1 MNLKLALCV
10 CLFLYPLIGNARIA
24 NSANEENNLLDSP
37 IERLIISLSKET
49 IDTSKV
55 KILNEIAWHYSPSQ
69 SDKAIQFA
77 DSALS
82 LAEKLGWQKGQA
94 EALSNLGDAY
104 RFKGDIKISLENYQN
119 ALTLFK
125 QTNDRVGIA
134 NTFASIGNDY
144 YLISD
149 FPKALGYFNRSL
161 KISEEIKYK
170 RGIAKAYSYR
180 AILHS
185 AIKDFKNAIEN
196 FNKAIKIFTEL
207 KDSASLG
214 VQLGNLGLAHTE
226 LREYKTALG
235 FYEKAIKIFKK
246 LDDLYNLSLFLG
258 NMGLAYTE
266 IGNYSKAQDFLE
278 RSLSFSVQIKDEYG
292 IAYQYG
298 FLGKLKL
305 KIAADKNRTNSTIAK
320 NNNLKESIDYLSKA
334 VDKFKALGVKE
345 EQKNF
350 LFSLSE
356 AYKLNNDFQNALI
369 AYSSARVL
377 QDSIFSA
384 DNKKMIAEL
393 EIQKELELKE
403 KRIELLNKEKDY
415 QSNYTKLALA
425 LAVLFIIVSLFIFYS
440 YRRKRKDNLLLLEN
454 ILIREK
460 AEEELRLNKIEL
472 EKYQQHLESVVVER
486 TKNLETETSQRS
498 RAEKASEESEGKYR
512 LLIELAVDA
521 FFQGDFDGNL
531 VLVNSK
537 ATELTGY
544 PKEELLKLNIKDL
557 FPSAELEKNPLR
569 YDLLKT
575 GVIIRSERKL
585 LRKDG
590 SEIFIE
596 MNSKKMPEGT
606 FQSFFR
612 DITERKKTE
621 EALLRF
627 NVSWQRLTK
636 ATHQLHKVLELPVVL
651 RQLVFSAIKLT
662 GAEDGAAGLLMDG
675 KMVFKEYIKKG
686 NVLPINFSFEKGY
699 GVPGWVWET
708 GNSYLTNDTES
719 DSHVIQEIRR
729 TLGFYNLLD
738 TPIINGQGEIVG
750 CFELHNKPGG
760 FDEHDLM
767 LLQNLAA
774 STSIAIENSRMILR
788 QKQAEEKIKI
798 SEQTYRGIINSIDEA
813 IYIQDKDG
821 TFLDVNNGA
830 VRMYGYTSEE
840 LIGKNPLFVSAEGKN
855 DLEMVGKKIALAFE
869 GNPQEF
875 EFWGKRKNGEIFP
888 KNVRLYKGMYFE
900 KDVIIAVAQD
910 ITEKK
915 QADQKLKESEE
926 LFRNLVENITDVFYI
941 TDKRGK
947 MKYCSPN
954 FFLFTGFLPQE
965 ILNHSYVRVV
975 APVDQRMVVEHYIE
989 AERSGIFDTRIE
1001 LRVKRKD
1008 GIIFWAEQNTR
1019 FVRDEKEN
1027 ILEYRTVARDI
1038 SERKHA
1044 EEALKKSEEWFRN
1057 LFEKASDGIFHLSLR
1072 GELLAVNK
1080 AFAMMHGYTVEEMQK
1095 MSINDLDTPQTSIL
1109 FPERM
1114 RRVLAGENLTFEVEH
1129 YHKNGHTFQLE
1140 VTASMITVGNEK
1152 FVIAFHRDI
1161 SERKKAEE
1169 TIRASEERFRTISYL
1184 TSDYIFSTKICS
1196 DGKVE
1201 PDWVM
1206 GAFEK
1211 ITGYTFEEYKAIG
1224 GWYALLHPD
1233 DRKKDA
1239 DDFQKLLNNKKV
1251 ISEVQIYSKNGSIIW
1266 LRTYAQ
1272 PIWDESSDR
1281 ISYVHGAVQDITERK
1296 YSESLIS
1303 ESEEKFRKIAEG
1315 TKAIL
1320 FNTNTRGQI
1329 TYANRA
1335 ACAMLGLDEENLMG
1349 KFYLS
1354 FVHPDDRK
1362 KVHSYFLSQLKN
1374 NEQARSLDFRYV
1386 SATGNVGWLSFLVNI
1401 LYKDDKITGLTGV
1414 AQDISERKQSEEALK
1429 RSEYQYR
1436 NLFETANDAIVIFE
1450 PDTEII
1456 LEANPKACD
1465 IYGFAKNELIG
1476 LSLKTISINVTAGE
1490 KQIQQTLNLKRF
1502 KNFETQHINRGGRII
1517 SFLINASFIEFEGKP
1532 AILSINHDITDRK
1545 IAEEKLYNSEL
1556 QFRTVWEN
1564 SADGMRLTNS
1574 DGIIL
1579 MVNKAF
1585 CKLVDMQKSE
1595 LEGKAFE
1602 VVYRIDTREHISQS
1616 HKKSFSLRDF
1626 ESYFERE
1633 LILWNG
1639 KKYWFEVTN
1648 SFIEIEKQP
1657 AMLLSIFRDVTQR
1670 KLDEFE
1676 LRKLSEAVEQSPASI
1691 VITNI
1696 DGSIQ
1701 YVNKSFSE
1709 ITGYRLDEVA
1719 GKNAK
1724 ILSSGNTTK
1733 EEYQNLWE
1741 TILAGKEW
1749 RGEFLNK
1756 KKNGE
1761 LFWEDAI
1768 IKAIKDKDGEI
1779 INFLAVKEDIT
1790 LKKKAEQKIQLLAH
1804 SLESISEC
1812 VSITDTEN
1820 HLLFVNEAFIKTYGY
1835 TKEELFGQ
1843 HISIVSPAEGLRVNN
1858 KQICSSTLA
1867 GGWRGEVLNRRK
1879 DGAIFPISLSTSV
1892 VKDNDGNPIALIG
1905 VASDITDMKKSREEL
1920 ISAKDKAEN
1929 ANKLKTEFLAQMS
1942 HEIRSP
1948 MNVVLSFSSLIK
1960 DELAEVLTPEL
1971 VDCFKAIDNSGRR
1984 LIRTVDLI
1992 LNMSEAQMGT
2002 YEPTWSNVDL
2012 IADVIE
2018 NIQLEYISLA
2028 KRKGLEFN
2036 YKTEVEE
2043 AVVLGDHNSLNQIF
2057 VNLVDNA
2064 IKYTNEGKVEIIV
2077 DRDNDDNLRVNVAD
2091 TGIGISEEFKK
2102 NLFEPFMQEERGYSR
2117 RFEGNGLGLAL
2128 VKKYCDM
2135 NKAEIRIES
2144 EKGKGSSFI
2153 VTFNSEVKN

>member
-10 CLFLYPLIGNARIA
+10 CLFLYPLLGNARIA

-149 FPKALGYFNRSL
+149 FPKALDYFNRSL
-161 KISEEIKYK
+161 KISEKIKYK
-170 RGIAKAYSYR
+170 SGIAKAYSYR

-185 AIKDFKNAIEN
+185 TIKDFKNAIEN

-207 KDSASLG
+207 KDSTNLG
-214 VQLGNLGLAHTE
+214 VQLGNIGLAHSDMK
-226 LREYKTALG
+226 EYKTALG

-521 FFQGDFDGNL
+521 FFQGDFDGNF
-531 VLVNSK
+531 VMVNSK

-557 FPSAELEKNPLR
+557 FPSAELEKNPLK

-612 DITERKKTE
+612 DITERKKAE

-627 NVSWQRLTK
+627 NASWQMLTK
-636 ATHQLHKVLELPVVL
+636 ATRQLHTVLELPVVL
-651 RQLVFSAIKLT
+651 RQLVSSAIELT
-662 GAEDGAAGLLMDG
+662 GAEEGAAGLLMDE
-675 KMVFKEYIKKG
+675 KMVFKEYIQKG

-699 GVPGWVWET
+699 GVPGLVWET
-708 GNSYLTNDTES
+708 GNSYLTNDAENDT
-719 DSHVIQEIRR
+719 HVIQEIRQ
-729 TLGFYNLLD
+729 TLAFYNLLD
-738 TPIINGQGEIVG
+738 TPIINAQGEIVG

-767 LLQNLAA
+767 VLQNLAA

-788 QKQAEEKIKI
+788 QKQTEEKLTI
-798 SEQTYRGIINSIDEA
+798 SEQTYRGIINSINEA

-821 TFLDVNNGA
+821 TFLDVNDGA
-830 VRMYGYTSEE
+830 EKMYGYTREE
-840 LIGKNPLFVSAEGKN
+840 LIGKNPLLVSAEGKN
-855 DLEMVGKKIALAFE
+855 DLEMVGKKIALAYE
-869 GNPQEF
+869 GKPQEF

-888 KNVRLYKGMYFE
+888 KTVRVYKGIYFE
-900 KDVIIAVAQD
+900 KEIIIAVAQD
-910 ITEKK
+910 ITEKRH
-915 QADQKLKESEE
+915 ANQKLKESEE

-941 TDKRGK
+941 ADALGK

-954 FFLFTGFLPQE
+954 FFLFTGFLPHE
-965 ILNHSYVRVV
+965 ILGHAFVRVV
-975 APVDQRMVVEHYIE
+975 APAHQRRVVEHYIS
-989 AERSGIFDTRIE
+989 AERSGILDTRIE
-1001 LRVKRKD
+1001 LKVKKKD
-1008 GIIFWAEQNTR
+1008 GVIFWAEQNTR
-1019 FVRDEKEN
+1019 FVRDEKGN
-1027 ILEYRTVARDI
+1027 IIEYRTVARDI
-1038 SERKHA
+1038 SERK
-1044 EEALKKSEEWFRN
+1044 
-1057 LFEKASDGIFHLSLR
+1057 
-1072 GELLAVNK
+1072 
-1080 AFAMMHGYTVEEMQK
+1080 
-1095 MSINDLDTPQTSIL
+1095 
-1109 FPERM
+1109 
-1114 RRVLAGENLTFEVEH
+1114 
-1129 YHKNGHTFQLE
+1129 
-1140 VTASMITVGNEK
+1140 
-1152 FVIAFHRDI
+1152 
-1161 SERKKAEE
+1161 KAED
-1169 TIRASEERFRTISYL
+1169 TIRASEERFRLISNL
-1184 TSDYIFSTKICS
+1184 TSDYLFSTKICS

-1201 PDWVM
+1201 PDWIM

-1211 ITGYTFEEYKAIG
+1211 ITGYTFEEFKAIG

-1239 DDFQKLLNNKKV
+1239 DDFQKLLNNEKV
-1251 ISEVQIYSKNGSIIW
+1251 ISEVRIYSKNGSVIW

-1272 PIWDESSDR
+1272 PIWDESNER
-1281 ISYVHGAVQDITERK
+1281 ISYIHGAVQDITERK
-1296 YSESLIS
+1296 YSEKFIS
-1303 ESEEKFRKIAEG
+1303 ESEEKFRTIVEG

-1320 FNTNTRGQI
+1320 FNTNTRGQF
-1329 TYANRA
+1329 TYANQA
-1335 ACAMLGLDEENLMG
+1335 ASGVLGVENKDLMG

-1362 KVHSYFLSQLKN
+1362 MVHSYFLSQLKN
-1374 NEQARSLDFRYV
+1374 NELARNLDFRYV

-1401 LYKDDKITGLTGV
+1401 LYKDEKIAGLTGV
-1414 AQDISERKQSEEALK
+1414 AQDISERKQSEEALI

-1436 NLFETANDAIVIFE
+1436 NLFETANDAIIIFE

-1456 LEANPKACD
+1456 LEANPSACE
-1465 IYGFAKNELIG
+1465 IYGFSKNELVG
-1476 LSLKTISINVTAGE
+1476 LSLKTLSINVVAGE
-1490 KQIQQTLNLKRF
+1490 KQIQQTLDLKRY
-1502 KNFETQHINRGGRII
+1502 KNFETQQINRDGRLI

-1579 MVNKAF
+1579 LVNKAF

-1595 LEGKAFE
+1595 LEGKS
-1602 VVYRIDTREHISQS
+1602 IDIIYKIENRKHISDG
-1616 HKKSFSLRDF
+1616 HKKCFSSKELKPYL
-1626 ESYFERE
+1626 ESE
-1633 LILWNG
+1633 LMLWNN

-1648 SFIEIEKQP
+1648 SFIEIENQP
-1657 AMLLSIFRDVTQR
+1657 SMMLSIFRDVTRR
-1670 KLDEFE
+1670 KLSEIE

-1691 VITNI
+1691 IITNI

-1701 YVNKSFSE
+1701 YVNKSFSKT
-1709 ITGYRLDEVA
+1709 TGYRLDEVA
-1719 GKNAK
+1719 GKNARL
-1724 ILSSGNTTK
+1724 LSSGNTSK
-1733 EEYQNLWE
+1733 KEYQILWE
-1741 TILAGKEW
+1741 TILSGKEW

-1756 KKNGE
+1756 KKSGE
-1761 LFWEDAI
+1761 LYWEDAI

-1804 SLESISEC
+1804 SLESIGEC

-1820 HLLFVNEAFIKTYGY
+1820 HLLFVNEAFVKTYGY

-1843 HISIVSPAEGLRVNN
+1843 NISIVRPDEGLQDNIL
-1858 KQICSSTLA
+1858 QILSSTLD
-1867 GGWRGEVLNRRK
+1867 GGWRGEVLNKRK
-1879 DGAIFPISLSTSV
+1879 DGTIFPVSLSTSV
-1892 VKDNDGNPIALIG
+1892 VRDNDGKPLALIG
-1905 VASDITDMKKSREEL
+1905 VASDITDMKKQREEL
-1920 ISAKDKAEN
+1920 ISAKDKAEK

-1960 DELAEVLTPEL
+1960 DELAEVLTSEL

-2002 YEPTWSNVDL
+2002 YEPTWSNVNL

-2018 NIQLEYISLA
+2018 NIQLEYVSLA

-2036 YKTEVEE
+2036 YRTEVEE
-2043 AVVLGDHNSLNQIF
+2043 AVILGDHNSLNQIF

-2064 IKYTNEGKVEIIV
+2064 IKYTKEGKVEIIV
-2077 DRDNDDNLRVNVAD
+2077 DRDSYTNIRVIVAD

-2102 NLFEPFMQEERGYSR
+2102 NIFEPFMQEERGYSR

>member
-37 IERLIISLSKET
+37 IDRLIISLSKET

-94 EALSNLGDAY
+94 EALYNLGDAY

-125 QTNDRVGIA
+125 QTNDSVGIA

-170 RGIAKAYSYR
+170 RGVAKAYSYR

-196 FNKAIKIFTEL
+196 FNKAIKIFAEL
-207 KDSASLG
+207 KDSTNLG

-235 FYEKAIKIFKK
+235 FYERAIKIFKK

-266 IGNYSKAQDFLE
+266 IGNYSKAQNFLE
-278 RSLSFSVQIKDEYG
+278 RSLSFSVQINDEYG

-298 FLGKLKL
+298 HLGKLKL
-305 KIAADKNRTNSTIAK
+305 KIAADENRTNSTIAK

-345 EQKNF
+345 EQKYF
-350 LFSLSE
+350 LFSLSA

-403 KRIELLNKEKDY
+403 KRIELLNKEKDF

-454 ILIREK
+454 IRIREK

-472 EKYQQHLESVVVER
+472 EKYQQHLESVVIER

-512 LLIELAVDA
+512 LLLELAVDA

-544 PKEELLKLNIKDL
+544 TKEELLKLNIKDL
-557 FPSAELEKNPLR
+557 FPSAELEKKPLR

-575 GVIIRSERKL
+575 GEIIRSERKL

-636 ATHQLHKVLELPVVL
+636 ATRQLHTVLELPVVL
-651 RQLVFSAIKLT
+651 RQLVFSAIELT

-675 KMVFKEYIKKG
+675 KMVFKEYMQKG
-686 NVLPINFSFEKGY
+686 EVVPINFSFEKGY
-699 GVPGWVWET
+699 GVPGWVWAT
-708 GNSYLTNDTES
+708 GNSYLTNDAES

-788 QKQAEEKIKI
+788 HKQAEEKIKI

-813 IYIQDKDG
+813 IYILDKDG
-821 TFLDVNNGA
+821 TFLDVNDGA
-830 VRMYGYTSEE
+830 EKMYGYTREE
-840 LIGKNPLFVSAEGKN
+840 LIGKNPLFVSAEDKN
-855 DLEMVGKKIALAFE
+855 DLEMVGEKIALAYE
-869 GNPQEF
+869 GKSQEF

-888 KNVRLYKGMYFE
+888 KTVRLYNGMYFGKE
-900 KDVIIAVAQD
+900 IIIAVAED

-915 QADQKLKESEE
+915 LSDRKLIESEE

-941 TDKRGK
+941 ADARGK

-965 ILNHSYVRVV
+965 ILGHAFVRVV
-975 APVDQRMVVEHYIE
+975 APVDQRRVVEHYIG
-989 AERSGIFDTRIE
+989 AERSGILDTRIE
-1001 LRVKRKD
+1001 LRVKKKD
-1008 GIIFWAEQNTR
+1008 DIIFWAEQNTR
-1019 FVRDEKEN
+1019 FVRDEKGN
-1027 ILEYRTVARDI
+1027 IIEYRTVARDI
-1038 SERKHA
+1038 SERK
-1044 EEALKKSEEWFRN
+1044 
-1057 LFEKASDGIFHLSLR
+1057 
-1072 GELLAVNK
+1072 
-1080 AFAMMHGYTVEEMQK
+1080 
-1095 MSINDLDTPQTSIL
+1095 
-1109 FPERM
+1109 
-1114 RRVLAGENLTFEVEH
+1114 
-1129 YHKNGHTFQLE
+1129 
-1140 VTASMITVGNEK
+1140 
-1152 FVIAFHRDI
+1152 
-1161 SERKKAEE
+1161 KAED
-1169 TIRASEERFRTISYL
+1169 TIRASEERFRLISNL
-1184 TSDYIFSTKICS
+1184 TSDYLFSTKICS

-1224 GWYALLHPD
+1224 GWYVLLHPD

-1239 DDFQKLLNNKKV
+1239 DDFQKLLNNEKV
-1251 ISEVQIYSKNGSIIW
+1251 ISEVRIFNKNGSVIW

-1272 PIWDESSDR
+1272 PIWDESSQR

-1296 YSESLIS
+1296 YSETLIS

-1315 TKAIL
+1315 TRAIL
-1320 FNTNTRGQI
+1320 FNTNTRGQF
-1329 TYANRA
+1329 TYANQA
-1335 ACAMLGLDEENLMG
+1335 ASGVLGVKSKDLMG

-1362 KVHSYFLSQLKN
+1362 KVHSYFLNQLKN
-1374 NEQARSLDFRYV
+1374 NEQSRSLDFRYV
-1386 SATGNVGWLSFLVNI
+1386 SATGNVGWFSFLVNI
-1401 LYKDDKITGLTGV
+1401 LYKNEKIVGLTGV
-1414 AQDISERKQSEEALK
+1414 AQDISERKQSEEALI

-1436 NLFETANDAIVIFE
+1436 NLFETANDAIIIFE

-1456 LEANPKACD
+1456 LEANPSACE
-1465 IYGFAKNELIG
+1465 IYGFSKNELIG
-1476 LSLKTISINVTAGE
+1476 LSLKTLSINVTAGE
-1490 KQIQQTLNLKRF
+1490 KQIQQTLNHKKY
-1502 KNFETQHINRGGRII
+1502 KNFETQQINRDGQII
-1517 SFLINASFIEFEGKP
+1517 SFLINASIIEFEGKP

-1545 IAEEKLYNSEL
+1545 IVEEKLYSSEL

-1633 LILWNG
+1633 LILWND

-1657 AMLLSIFRDVTQR
+1657 AMMLSIFRDVTQR
-1670 KLDEFE
+1670 KLAEIE

-1696 DGSIQ
+1696 DGNIQ

-1709 ITGYRLDEVA
+1709 ITGYRLDEVT
-1719 GKNAK
+1719 GKNARF
-1724 ILSSGNTTK
+1724 LSSGNTSK
-1733 EEYQNLWE
+1733 EEYQKLWE

-1768 IKAIKDKDGEI
+1768 IKAIKNKEGEI

-1843 HISIVSPAEGLRVNN
+1843 NISIVSPAEGLRVNN
-1858 KQICSSTLA
+1858 KQIRSSTLA

-1948 MNVVLSFSSLIK
+1948 MNVTLSFASLIK

-2077 DRDNDDNLRVNVAD
+2077 DRDNDDNLRVTVAD